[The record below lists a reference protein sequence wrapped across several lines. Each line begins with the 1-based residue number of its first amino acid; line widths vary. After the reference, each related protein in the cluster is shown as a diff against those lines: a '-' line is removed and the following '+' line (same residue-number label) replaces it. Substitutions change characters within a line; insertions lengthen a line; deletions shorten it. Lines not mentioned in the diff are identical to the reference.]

1 MEYDSSI
8 VEQIIFLFNLNVIAT
23 ETGKKELI
31 KLIF

>member
-1 MEYDSSI
+1 MEYVSSI
-8 VEQIIFLFNLNVIAT
+8 AEEVIFLFNLNVIAT